1 VKSNARW
8 EWSEAKRVGARDER
22 IDLIMGWNPNP
33 GKRRIKREL
42 WRHKQKGKREN
53 RLSEAK
59 SILLD
64 FRARAGLLRYI
75 SFFIRL
81 IG

>member
-8 EWSEAKRVGARDER
+8 EWSGTERVGARDER

-64 FRARAGLLRYI
+64 FRARAGLLRI
-75 SFFIRL
+75 SLFL
-81 IG
+81 LD